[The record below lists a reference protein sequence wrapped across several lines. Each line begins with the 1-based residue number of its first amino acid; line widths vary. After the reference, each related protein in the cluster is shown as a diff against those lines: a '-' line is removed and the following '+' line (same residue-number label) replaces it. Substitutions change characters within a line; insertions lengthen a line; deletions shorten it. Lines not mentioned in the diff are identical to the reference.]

1 MVINMKILIT
11 GATSGIAYETALKL
25 LEQNNFVY
33 LCTHTEEEKYLLKE
47 KLANK
52 SNAKVYKLD
61 VCNENDLKLLDILDY
76 DVFIAGECPSW
87 SAAQY
92 SPSCL
97 RSGCRRRSRTH
108 YRPCRS

>member
-1 MVINMKILIT
+1 MKILNKVFFTIDNPRPNSPLIPLRNGVKIPSSKSLSMF

-52 SNAKVYKLD
+52 S
-61 VCNENDLKLLDILDY
+61 
-76 DVFIAGECPSW
+76 
-87 SAAQY
+87 
-92 SPSCL
+92 
-97 RSGCRRRSRTH
+97 
-108 YRPCRS
+108 

>member
-52 SNAKVYKLD
+52 K
-61 VCNENDLKLLDILDY
+61 
-76 DVFIAGECPSW
+76 
-87 SAAQY
+87 
-92 SPSCL
+92 
-97 RSGCRRRSRTH
+97 
-108 YRPCRS
+108 